1 MVRVFFQ
8 CSRGPTPANARSGA
22 RRLAILARAAG
33 ARSLLVCSVVALMSG
48 SAIAQVTNG
57 EIIGKVTDQTNAGV
71 PGVVVTLE
79 SPAIQQ
85 PMTTVTQV
93 SGGYQFVQ
101 VPIGT
106 YTITFQLSGFKTVKR
121 AGVIIET
128 GFTAE
133 VNTKLEV
140 STREEVINVTAAS
153 PVVDTKNTTTGA
165 VINRETLDVIPTAR
179 DPWVALNMVPGVMLS
194 GVNVGGSAS
203 GQQLTVTTRGVGDNQ
218 NMWNIEGASITDM
231 SALGA
236 STVYYDFDSFQ
247 EIQVTTG
254 GSDASVQ
261 SGGLNINLISKSG
274 SNVFKGTASGAYQDD
289 NMQWTNIT
297 RDLFYGGGNAASPLT
312 GTPMLKNYEYGA
324 DAGGPIM
331 RNRLWYYGAAR
342 RQRINNRVVGFFQST
357 PECTPVPNTFE
368 QIKET
373 LRCMHPDWTEL
384 NNLSGKVNYQLNS
397 ANRFQFLVNFADKVR
412 NARGASAT
420 RPPETVYV
428 QSSNQS
434 FMGVPT
440 YNLKH
445 TWVLNDR
452 LVFDNGFNHTNGGFM
467 LDFPDP
473 ARQENLQPLFNDV
486 TDGWSRSFDRQI
498 EGPRPTTELKTDSS
512 YFWSN
517 LLGGDHQV
525 KFGARYK
532 MWKTGSGDQNGGDAV
547 AQFDD
552 LDGESS
558 TSCTTANR
566 TTNCY
571 GNSLSPELVRIFR
584 DGNTLSKSWTYGA
597 YIQDNYSRG
606 RLRLNMGLRY
616 DFQDGKTLG
625 TCVPASTFAPDIL
638 PPFCWNGADATSPFK
653 DWAPRLAAT
662 YDLFGTGRTV
672 LKGSYALFFDQGEL
686 ITNLGGNPAGEVEL
700 RAPWND
706 ANGDTFVQPEEVD
719 FTRLTLQS
727 GNFDLST
734 GQPRNVTSP
743 NIVDANVW
751 NGRTTEIIGTI
762 SHELFANFGLDLSY
776 IYRKDDHDTFV
787 HRIGE
792 TADMWV
798 RREWIPTPAQADALP
813 AGVGPIPF
821 YYYEIAPGVV
831 RPANVTHTQRSDE
844 YAVYRGWEIS
854 ARKRMSNRWQMNAS
868 FTWNDRR
875 LYNVTGS
882 GVANNQPDF
891 DLTNA
896 NFVEGFNPQIRYLVK
911 FSGAVQLPGGFTLAQ
926 NTNIQEGNNRVVTF
940 NAPICRSG
948 GVTTTGAT
956 APCLDGATN
965 PTVGLRVEP
974 TGETHLPALAMTDL
988 SLSKQFRLARGR
1000 SVSVETTLFNL
1011 FNVNT
1016 IRGYSSNNLSN
1027 STFTRVSQIVP
1038 PRVLRVFARLQF

>member
-1 MVRVFFQ
+1 
-8 CSRGPTPANARSGA
+8 
-22 RRLAILARAAG
+22 
-33 ARSLLVCSVVALMSG
+33 MSG

-203 GQQLTVTTRGVGDNQ
+203 GQQLTVTTRGAGDNQ

-324 DAGGPIM
+324 DAGGPIT

-342 RQRINNRVVGFFQST
+342 RQLINNRVVGFFQST

-368 QIKET
+368 EIKET

-397 ANRFQFLVNFADKVR
+397 ANRFQFLANFADKVR

-428 QSSNQS
+428 QTSESVVHGRADLQPEAHV
-434 FMGVPT
+434 GVE
-440 YNLKH
+440 
-445 TWVLNDR
+445 R
-452 LVFDNGFNHTNGGFM
+452 
-467 LDFPDP
+467 P
-473 ARQENLQPLFNDV
+473 ARLRQRVQPHQRRLHAGLSGSRRV
-486 TDGWSRSFDRQI
+486 RTTSSRSSTTSRTAGAGRSIGRSRDHARS
-498 EGPRPTTELKTDSS
+498 PRSRPTAATSGRTSWAETIRSS
-512 YFWSN
+512 SAP
-517 LLGGDHQV
+517 GTRCGRR
-525 KFGARYK
+525 AAAIR
-532 MWKTGSGDQNGGDAV
+532 MA
-547 AQFDD
+547 AMRPR
-552 LDGESS
+552 SS
-558 TSCTTANR
+558 TISTAKAARSCATAGR

-616 DFQDGKTLG
+616 NFQDGKTLG
-625 TCVPASTFAPDIL
+625 TCVPASTFAPEIL
-638 PPFCWNGADATSPFK
+638 PAFCWDGADGTSPFK

-686 ITNLGGNPAGEVEL
+686 ITNLGGNQAGEVEL

-706 ANGDTFVQPEEVD
+706 ANGDTFVQ
-719 FTRLTLQS
+719 TRRSRLHAT
-727 GNFDLST
+727 
-734 GQPRNVTSP
+734 
-743 NIVDANVW
+743 DAAV
-751 NGRTTEIIGTI
+751 RQ
-762 SHELFANFGLDLSY
+762 L
-776 IYRKDDHDTFV
+776 RFV
-787 HRIGE
+787 HRPAAQRHQPE
-792 TADMWV
+792 HRRCQRVERPDDRDHRDDQPRAV
-798 RREWIPTPAQADALP
+798 RELRPGPELHLP
-813 AGVGPIPF
+813 QGRSRH
-821 YYYEIAPGVV
+821 V
-831 RPANVTHTQRSDE
+831 RPPHRRN
-844 YAVYRGWEIS
+844 RGHVGTPRVDPD
-854 ARKRMSNRWQMNAS
+854 AGAG
-868 FTWNDRR
+868 RR
-875 LYNVTGS
+875 AAG
-882 GVANNQPDF
+882 
-891 DLTNA
+891 
-896 NFVEGFNPQIRYLVK
+896 R
-911 FSGAVQLPGGFTLAQ
+911 
-926 NTNIQEGNNRVVTF
+926 
-940 NAPICRSG
+940 CRSKFRSI
-948 GVTTTGAT
+948 TTRSRRAS
-956 APCLDGATN
+956 C
-965 PTVGLRVEP
+965 GLRTSRTRSGP
-974 TGETHLPALAMTDL
+974 LNTPSIAA
-988 SLSKQFRLARGR
+988 GR
-1000 SVSVETTLFNL
+1000 SR
-1011 FNVNT
+1011 
-1016 IRGYSSNNLSN
+1016 RGS
-1027 STFTRVSQIVP
+1027 
-1038 PRVLRVFARLQF
+1038 A

>member
-1 MVRVFFQ
+1 
-8 CSRGPTPANARSGA
+8 
-22 RRLAILARAAG
+22 
-33 ARSLLVCSVVALMSG
+33 
-48 SAIAQVTNG
+48 
-57 EIIGKVTDQTNAGV
+57 
-71 PGVVVTLE
+71 
-79 SPAIQQ
+79 
-85 PMTTVTQV
+85 
-93 SGGYQFVQ
+93 
-101 VPIGT
+101 
-106 YTITFQLSGFKTVKR
+106 
-121 AGVIIET
+121 
-128 GFTAE
+128 
-133 VNTKLEV
+133 
-140 STREEVINVTAAS
+140 
-153 PVVDTKNTTTGA
+153 
-165 VINRETLDVIPTAR
+165 
-179 DPWVALNMVPGVMLS
+179 
-194 GVNVGGSAS
+194 
-203 GQQLTVTTRGVGDNQ
+203 
-218 NMWNIEGASITDM
+218 
-231 SALGA
+231 
-236 STVYYDFDSFQ
+236 
-247 EIQVTTG
+247 
-254 GSDASVQ
+254 
-261 SGGLNINLISKSG
+261 
-274 SNVFKGTASGAYQDD
+274 
-289 NMQWTNIT
+289 
-297 RDLFYGGGNAASPLT
+297 
-312 GTPMLKNYEYGA
+312 
-324 DAGGPIM
+324 
-331 RNRLWYYGAAR
+331 
-342 RQRINNRVVGFFQST
+342 
-357 PECTPVPNTFE
+357 
-368 QIKET
+368 
-373 LRCMHPDWTEL
+373 
-384 NNLSGKVNYQLNS
+384 
-397 ANRFQFLVNFADKVR
+397 
-412 NARGASAT
+412 
-420 RPPETVYV
+420 
-428 QSSNQS
+428 
-434 FMGVPT
+434 MGVPT

-445 TWVLNDR
+445 TWVLSDR
-452 LVFDNGFNHTNGGFM
+452 LVFDNGFNHTNGGFK

-498 EGPRPTTELKTDSS
+498 EGPRPVTEVKTDSS

-532 MWKTGSGDQNGGDAV
+532 MWKTGSGDQNGGDAT

-558 TSCTTANR
+558 TSCATAGR

-625 TCVPASTFAPDIL
+625 TCVPASTFAPEIL
-638 PPFCWNGADATSPFK
+638 PAFCWDGADGTAPFK

-686 ITNLGGNPAGEVEL
+686 ITNLGGNQAGEVEL

-706 ANGDTFVQPEEVD
+706 ANGDTFVQTEEVD

-813 AGVGPIPF
+813 AGVGQIPF

-831 RPANVTHTQRSDE
+831 RPANVTHTQRSTE

-948 GVTTTGAT
+948 RHHDDGRDGSVPRRCDEPDGRPARRADGRNAPPGAGDDGPVAEQAVPARAGPIGLGRDHVVQPVQREHDPRILEQQPEQLDVHARLADCAAARVAGVCAFAVLGPTLQNAGGTRAGFSPPGPGLMPRTLAGSMAGPDFCDACH
-956 APCLDGATN
+956 APEPGGFQPPGFFPLMSRRRRGKARASARSGTRTPAAYPCSHARR
-965 PTVGLRVEP
+965 PRRAPGLRRGVCRRVRR
-974 TGETHLPALAMTDL
+974 
-988 SLSKQFRLARGR
+988 SARGR
-1000 SVSVETTLFNL
+1000 DGAVGPAARADAGARLEPV
-1011 FNVNT
+1011 
-1016 IRGYSSNNLSN
+1016 
-1027 STFTRVSQIVP
+1027 
-1038 PRVLRVFARLQF
+1038 PRVGRVDC